1 MTEDMSVSFEADVRN
16 VMSVVK
22 SSLGA
27 IFECLPKPL
36 VSPHDVQV
44 AFGIDKKLGWKLY
57 RVISENDVF
66 FAAQFVPGAAAFKKF
81 LRAAAK
87 HGVPSEVVSR
97 TDQAMQDFVSMAELH
112 AGDRSSFDLMLLSC
126 SEIGRMQAYHS
137 QQKAA
142 FYANSHLLGVQA
154 KTQFSTWFF
163 APSEDVPDH
172 HDIASIRGV
181 VDLRRNRPNVPWL
194 TEGAYFMTDDGD
206 LKENLTVGPLDETL
220 EVPPGERIPPFW
232 KKYCTNPLPEV
243 VRWKDAEAHT
253 IFELTGGDIG
263 NTEASSCTTAQV
275 ARAVFPIFRTD
286 TDRFREICVKARTPV
301 ETFLIDQFVHEDVL
315 GADTP
320 RLQVFGDFVTYTW
333 PTGAIETRMD
343 SAKLPTT
350 EAVHHLGMGPEVSY
364 TSCVPRYV
372 EMVREV
378 LDKMKWD
385 GSRFHLYRV
394 KLSYPVIPSS
404 IYTVCTL
411 PEKFRDG

>member
-1 MTEDMSVSFEADVRN
+1 MIEEQSVSFEVDVRN
-16 VMSVVK
+16 VMSVIK
-22 SSLGA
+22 STLGA
-27 IFECLPKPL
+27 IFDCLPKPL

-66 FAAQFVPGAAAFKKF
+66 FSAQFVPGAAAYKKF
-81 LRAAAK
+81 LRAAAR
-87 HGVPSEVVSR
+87 HDVPTEVTAR
-97 TDQAMQDFVSMAELH
+97 AEKAMQEFVRIAELH

-142 FYANSHLLGVQA
+142 FVANSHLLGVQA

-163 APSEDVPDH
+163 APSADLANH

-194 TEGAYFMTDDGD
+194 IEGAYFMDDEGE
-206 LKENLTVGPLDETL
+206 LKDSLAILPLDDTL
-220 EVPPGERIPPFW
+220 KVEPGKRIPPFW
-232 KKYCTNPLPEV
+232 NKYCSTPLPQV
-243 VRWKDAEAHT
+243 VRWMDAEAHT

-263 NTEASSCTTAQV
+263 NTEASTCTTAQI
-275 ARAVFPIFRTD
+275 ARAVFPIYRTE

-301 ETFLIDQFVHEDVL
+301 ETFLVDQFVHEEVL
-315 GADTP
+315 GVDTP
-320 RLQVFGDFVTYTW
+320 ELQVFGDFVYSTW
-333 PTGAIETRMD
+333 PHGAIETRMD
-343 SAKLPTT
+343 SSQLPTAET
-350 EAVHHLGMGPEVSY
+350 VHHLGNGPEVSY
-364 TSCVPRYV
+364 TSSVPRYV

-378 LDKMKWD
+378 FSQTGWD
-385 GSRFHLYRV
+385 GSRFHLFRV

-404 IYTVCTL
+404 IYTVSTL
-411 PEKFRDG
+411 PEKK